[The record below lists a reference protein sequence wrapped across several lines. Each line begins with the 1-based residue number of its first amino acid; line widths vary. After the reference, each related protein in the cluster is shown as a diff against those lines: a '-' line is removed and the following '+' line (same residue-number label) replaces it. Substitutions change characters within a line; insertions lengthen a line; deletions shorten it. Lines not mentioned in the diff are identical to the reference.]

1 MLTIREIR
9 NVIGAGKEKHPDN
22 ALSIRSK
29 RNSNGR
35 LATGGILI
43 KPYGSIGSAPV
54 HTVVRRQ
61 LKRVD
66 TQKRKTFQIVVGE
79 KVLIVRRRT
88 KKRYPLQ
95 TLAVLQGSATINE
108 RWDFLGTV
116 SGVVQARFPQHFYR
130 AVVNAATQ

>member
-1 MLTIREIR
+1 M
-9 NVIGAGKEKHPDN
+9 
-22 ALSIRSK
+22 
-29 RNSNGR
+29 
-35 LATGGILI
+35 
-43 KPYGSIGSAPV
+43 
-54 HTVVRRQ
+54 VRRQ

>member
-1 MLTIREIR
+1 MVSGIRIR
-9 NVIGAGKEKHPDN
+9 PANGGNLMAVVGSIDKYMERHVIGAGKEKHPDN

-66 TQKRKTFQIVVGE
+66 T
-79 KVLIVRRRT
+79 
-88 KKRYPLQ
+88 
-95 TLAVLQGSATINE
+95 
-108 RWDFLGTV
+108 
-116 SGVVQARFPQHFYR
+116 
-130 AVVNAATQ
+130 